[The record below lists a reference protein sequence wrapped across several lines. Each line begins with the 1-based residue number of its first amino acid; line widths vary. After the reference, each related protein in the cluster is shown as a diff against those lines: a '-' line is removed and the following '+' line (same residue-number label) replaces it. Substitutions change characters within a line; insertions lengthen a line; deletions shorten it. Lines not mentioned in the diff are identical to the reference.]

1 MIYYKLLRGGNIEFG
16 VCVCMGDKKFLAG
29 GWLIM
34 LVCWPTGLNCI
45 PHSKGLSCAI
55 SKLIMLHL

>member
-16 VCVCMGDKKFLAG
+16 VCVCMGDKKKFLAG

-45 PHSKGLSCAI
+45 PHLAKA
-55 SKLIMLHL
+55 